1 MNCIFLLTLTKQTMM
16 NTTANSS
23 SKTKILVVEDDP
35 NLSLVLKD
43 YLDILMYETVF
54 ADNGEDA
61 LDLFN
66 TQAFDLIILD
76 IMLPKKDGF
85 TVAKEIRKT
94 NKEIPFIFLTAKNLK
109 EDRIKGFQIGCDD
122 YITKPFSTEELSLR
136 IEAILRRSMKKSL
149 FPIIDNVEVYT
160 MSTFSF
166 DYSNMILKSPAGEQY
181 LTRKEADL
189 LKLLCVNKNRLV
201 HREIALKS
209 IWGDSDYF
217 TGRSM
222 DVFITRLRKYLKD
235 DEKICIANVHG
246 TGFKLEVD
254 EDVPEESKE

>member
-1 MNCIFLLTLTKQTMM
+1 M
-16 NTTANSS
+16 NTTANDS
-23 SKTKILVVEDDP
+23 SKTKILLVEDDP

-43 YLDILMYETVF
+43 YLEILMYDTVF

-61 LDLFN
+61 LEIF
-66 TQAFDLIILD
+66 AKEHFDLIILD
-76 IMLPKKDGF
+76 VMLPKKDGF
-85 TVAKEIRKT
+85 TIAKEIRKT
-94 NKEIPFIFLTAKNLK
+94 NKDIPIIFLTAKNLK
-109 EDRIKGFQIGCDD
+109 EDRIKGFQLGADD

-136 IEAILRRSMKKSL
+136 IEAIIRRAVKKSQ
-149 FPIIDNVEVYT
+149 FPLIDNVEIYT
-160 MSTFSF
+160 LSTFTF
-166 DYSNMILKSPAGEQY
+166 DYTNMILKSPSGEQY

-217 TGRSM
+217 SGRSM

-246 TGFKLEVD
+246 TGFKLEV
-254 EDVPEESKE
+254 EEESPEDSQA

>member
-1 MNCIFLLTLTKQTMM
+1 M
-16 NTTANSS
+16 NTTTSS
-23 SKTKILVVEDDP
+23 SNKTRILLVEDDP

-43 YLDILMYETVF
+43 YLEILLYETVF
-54 ADNGEDA
+54 AENGEDA
-61 LDLFN
+61 LDLF
-66 TQAFDLIILD
+66 QSEHFDLIILD

-85 TVAKEIRKT
+85 AVAKEIRKT
-94 NKEIPFIFLTAKNLK
+94 NKEIPIIFLTAKNLK

-136 IEAILRRSMKKSL
+136 IEAIIRRAVKKSQ
-149 FPIIDNVEVYT
+149 FPLIDNVEVYT
-160 MSTFSF
+160 LSSFSF
-166 DYSNMILKSPAGEQY
+166 DYTNMILKSPAGEQY

-235 DEKICIANVHG
+235 DDKIRIANIHG

-254 EDVPEESKE
+254 EETPEKPMQ

>member
-1 MNCIFLLTLTKQTMM
+1 M
-16 NTTANSS
+16 NTTANNSN
-23 SKTKILVVEDDP
+23 KTKILLVEDDP

-43 YLDILMYETVF
+43 YLEILMYETVF
-54 ADNGEDA
+54 AENGEDA
-61 LDLFN
+61 IELFHS
-66 TQAFDLIILD
+66 QHFDLIILD
-76 IMLPKKDGF
+76 VMLPKKDGF
-85 TVAKEIRKT
+85 TVAKEIRKSD
-94 NKEIPFIFLTAKNLK
+94 KEVPFIFLTAKNLK

-136 IEAILRRSMKKSL
+136 IEAIIRRAVKKSQ
-149 FPIIDNVEVYT
+149 FPLIDNVEVYQL
-160 MSTFSF
+160 SSFAF
-166 DYSNMILKSPAGEQY
+166 DYTNMILKSPSGEQY

-235 DEKICIANVHG
+235 DEKIRIANIHG

-254 EDVPEESKE
+254 EEIIPEEPKE